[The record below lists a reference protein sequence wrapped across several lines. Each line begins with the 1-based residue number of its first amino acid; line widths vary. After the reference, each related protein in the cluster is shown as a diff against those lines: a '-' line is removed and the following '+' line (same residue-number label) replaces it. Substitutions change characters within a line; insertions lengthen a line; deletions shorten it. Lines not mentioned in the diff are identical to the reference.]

1 MALIERT
8 AYPRSSKVFTAREL
22 QDAYTPTAEEILYAR
37 LHVRND
43 TGLLC
48 FLVLLKCFQRLQH
61 FPSLPDVPAP
71 VVDHV
76 RSCLRRSGSAFR
88 A

>member
-8 AYPRSSKVFTAREL
+8 AYPRFSRVFTAREL
-22 QDAYTPTAEEILYAR
+22 QDAYTPTSEEVLFAR

-48 FLVLLKCFQRLQH
+48 LLVLLKCFQRLQY
-61 FPSLPDVPAP
+61 FPPLPDI
-71 VVDHV
+71 
-76 RSCLRRSGSAFR
+76 L
-88 A
+88 